1 MTQEEKI
8 RMAVVIG
15 ITHATG
21 TINLL
26 TGVDYIT
33 VAMKNIDE
41 VMRLLKDFQPEL
53 FKE

>member
-15 ITHATG
+15 ITHAAG
-21 TINLL
+21 KLNPIISENFAL
-26 TGVDYIT
+26 D
-33 VAMKNIDE
+33 AMKDLDE